1 MKPSIT
7 REIYP
12 EEFEKYGIEKEYTV
26 QSLFDLEDTKEF
38 DDDNIKGPIKPGKL
52 EMRSVNPRAKPT
64 GRTIKGFAGTTE
76 QDRAKDIIP
85 IETFI
90 DARKDLL
97 QPGSSTMFLNHDT
110 SIPIGIVSSTS
121 IDKNKGLFFEGFI
134 SKAAD
139 VNDIWTKAEEGIL
152 NSFSIRLRPKKV
164 EVREDGEGR
173 VEAYVI
179 KGMDLVEVSLVG
191 IPMNKSS
198 SVTEVISKSFDNAKS
213 KYNEHIKEDINIM
226 NDNVD
231 SKMTTAADLINKS
244 VADALDAKLEGLIGK
259 MGTALDEKIVAAFVA
274 HDKTKAEAVAKAEA
288 DEAERLKA
296 EKEVADKLKADEL
309 AKNTQDSNNVAI
321 INALATLTDAVKS
334 MKEGGNTSEP
344 GKKGVAGDLD
354 NKDDNKPGEI
364 KKTLKSAT
372 DTDTMRYILKLGE
385 SDSEYK
391 KLSDEEKE
399 QARCMMFAGHV
410 ALNSK

>member
-7 REIYP
+7 RLINP
-12 EEFEKYGIEKEYTV
+12 DEFEKYGIEKEYTV
-26 QSLFDLEDTKEF
+26 QSLFDLDDTKEF
-38 DDDNIKGPIKPGKL
+38 DDDSVKGPIKPGKL
-52 EMRSVNPRAKPT
+52 EMKAVNPRAKPT

-164 EVREDGEGR
+164 EVKEDGDGR
-173 VEAYVI
+173 VEAFII

-198 SVTEVISKSFDNAKS
+198 GVTEIISKSFDNAKS
-213 KYNEHIKEDINIM
+213 KYNEHIKEDKNIM
-226 NDNVD
+226 NDNID
-231 SKMTTAADLINKS
+231 SKMTNVTDLINKS
-244 VADALDAKLEGLIGK
+244 VTDVLDAKLEGLIGK
-259 MGTALDEKIVAAFVA
+259 MGTVLDEKIVSAFVA
-274 HDKTKAEAVAKAEA
+274 HDKAKADAVAKAEA
-288 DEAERLKA
+288 DEAERVKA
-296 EKEVADKLKADEL
+296 EKDAADKLKADDL
-309 AKNTQDSNNVAI
+309 AKNTQDASNVAI
-321 INALATLTDAVKS
+321 INTLTLLTEAVKS
-334 MKEGGNTSEP
+334 MKDTTTGEP
-344 GKKGVAGDLD
+344 GKKGVASDLD
-354 NKDDNKPGEI
+354 KDDNTKTGEI

-372 DTDTMRYILKLGE
+372 DTETMRYILKLGE
-385 SDSEYK
+385 SDTEYK
-391 KLSDEEKE
+391 KLDDEEKE
-399 QARCMMFAGHV
+399 QARCLMFAGHV
-410 ALNSK
+410 AMNSK